1 MAVRKASVKL
11 VGNNGQVSLGKQFA
25 GRQVIVEER
34 EPGYWV
40 IRTATV
46 IPDDELWLHQEDASY
61 DLKEALAWAKKK
73 PQNDKNI
80 HKTLKTFSD
89 D

>member
-25 GRQVIVEER
+25 GMQVIVEER

-46 IPDDELWLHQEDASY
+46 IPDDELWVHQEYASS
-61 DLKEALAWAKKK
+61 DLKEALAWAKNN
-73 PQNDKNI
+73 PTNDKNI
-80 HKTLKTFSD
+80 YKILKTFSD
-89 D
+89 N